1 MNIKRFVVV
10 ALSLVFALSFTCSA
24 VDWDAYYYQNEDGSY
39 GHDYESYKHD
49 LAAEMVA
56 ERGLNLDVSQ
66 YWTPKQDS
74 LVLEYY
80 FDFEAF
86 QNDYDAMIAALP
98 PKDVPSLDEG
108 ATAADPLGGSAV
120 EAPEEAPLVEE
131 PVIEEPVIEEPVI
144 EEPVIELS
152 EVELDVLEADAV
164 VDNAYLVHDL
174 RDGLGGDSANYAAED
189 GGAVGLKAVIR
200 SIFGEYRPVT
210 TTAVYSET
218 VDGDVVTSLVDVV
231 ASGTAGVDWEYV
243 SGVFLF
249 GLILFCLF
257 KLLGG
262 IVS

>member
-1 MNIKRFVVV
+1 MKERVMNIKRFVVV

-24 VDWDAYYYQNEDGSY
+24 VEWDAYYYQNEDGSY
-39 GHDYESYKHD
+39 GHDYEAYKHD
-49 LAAEMVA
+49 LAVEMVE
-56 ERGLNLDVSQ
+56 ERGLNLDCSQ

-74 LVLEYY
+74 PVLEYI

-86 QNDYDAMIAALP
+86 QKDYDSMIVALP

-120 EAPEEAPLVEE
+120 EAPEETPVVEE
-131 PVIEEPVIEEPVI
+131 SVIEEPVI

-249 GLILFCLF
+249 GLMLFCLF